1 MVDYR
6 PRSMKWALVHED
18 WSDLTIEQIAE
29 VFGVEKSTIRT
40 CISKVKK
47 DGHEV
52 KYKHSKPGRKQSDGQ
67 LL

>member
-29 VFGVEKSTIRT
+29 VFGVSKETIHS
-40 CISKVKK
+40 CISKIRK
-47 DGHEV
+47 DGYNVE
-52 KYKHSKPGRKQSDGQ
+52 YKRCKPGRKRIA
-67 LL
+67 

>member
-29 VFGVEKSTIRT
+29 VFGVSKETIYN
-40 CISKVKK
+40 CISKIRK
-47 DGHEV
+47 DGYNVE
-52 KYKHSKPGRKQSDGQ
+52 YKRCKPERKRID
-67 LL
+67 

>member
-29 VFGVEKSTIRT
+29 VFGVSKETIHS
-40 CISKVKK
+40 CISKIRK
-47 DGHEV
+47 DGYNVE
-52 KYKHSKPGRKQSDGQ
+52 YKHCKPGRKRID
-67 LL
+67 

>member
-29 VFGVEKSTIRT
+29 IFGVSKETIHV
-40 CISKVKK
+40 CISKIRK
-47 DGHEV
+47 DGHNV
-52 KYKHSKPGRKQSDGQ
+52 KYKRCKPGRKRID
-67 LL
+67 

>member
-29 VFGVEKSTIRT
+29 VFGVSKETIHS
-40 CISKVKK
+40 CISKIRK
-47 DGHEV
+47 DGHNV
-52 KYKHSKPGRKQSDGQ
+52 KYKRCKPGRKRID
-67 LL
+67 

>member
-29 VFGVEKSTIRT
+29 VFGVSKETIRSY
-40 CISKVKK
+40 ISKIRK
-47 DGHEV
+47 DGYNVE
-52 KYKHSKPGRKQSDGQ
+52 YKRCKLGRKRID
-67 LL
+67 

>member
-29 VFGVEKSTIRT
+29 VFGVSKETIHS
-40 CISKVKK
+40 CISKIRK
-47 DGHEV
+47 DGYDV
-52 KYKHSKPGRKQSDGQ
+52 KYKRCKQGRKRIN
-67 LL
+67 